1 MKKGML
7 SLVALLLAAGSLTSN
22 GYACKDK
29 EDEAECEKA
38 ADGKPPADPTAEDT
52 VEKDK
57 KTKE

>member
-1 MKKGML
+1 ML